1 MDKSGTITFKEFMI
15 AVSFGINKEKA
26 GDFESSLNYAFNVF
40 DLNDDGKYDI
50 INRLLS
56 AL

>member
-1 MDKSGTITFKEFMI
+1 MI